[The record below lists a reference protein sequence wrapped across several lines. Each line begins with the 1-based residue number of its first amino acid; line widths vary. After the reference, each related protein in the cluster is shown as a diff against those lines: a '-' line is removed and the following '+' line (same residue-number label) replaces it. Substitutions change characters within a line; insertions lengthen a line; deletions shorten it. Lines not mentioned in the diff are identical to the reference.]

1 MGKIKDNC
9 KVGIP
14 ILLLGNKTDLIEKR
28 EVNQDEAIALATEEE
43 YIYKETSCVKNENV
57 ANAFETIVEMWNKE
71 EQTSKSGRSKSKGDK
86 ENRKRL
92 GSFSLTERSYS
103 FTTREEDED
112 IEKDN
117 FKIIDKKKH
126 KKKRKKFC

>member
-86 ENRKRL
+86 ENR
-92 GSFSLTERSYS
+92 
-103 FTTREEDED
+103 
-112 IEKDN
+112 
-117 FKIIDKKKH
+117 
-126 KKKRKKFC
+126 